1 MPGVDLGS
9 ASGFAKATLS
19 SVAGLLSEF
28 TGRDPGV
35 WDILEGS
42 YNGVL
47 FHVFQSKET
56 YSAAVGQIADSG
68 GRRKVKYQFPYKDGQ
83 TTDDLGRKPESFNV
97 NVVLHGN
104 DYMRGFQKLMR
115 ELDKATPGDLVHPIR
130 GRMRVVPE
138 DWQITHTSEQ
148 RKAVALQ
155 ITFIEHN
162 FSVGDVRQLKDPTV
176 KGALAKALDALKA
189 VDRAIT
195 NIEGAVIF
203 ANNLKTSITSGLADF
218 KAGYAKV
225 LGRMNKSFNQGGS
238 VDIPGLLP
246 VNEGGNGSTGGT
258 FPTVASPSDPFS
270 SVPVAEIS
278 ATVTAALAVE
288 QLTKEVNQ
296 LRADIEESIATIEA
310 GADGAGALEFYSEI
324 LGLKTSAILLQEV
337 LETGV
342 ASSQARI
349 IEYRVPR
356 LMSLREAA
364 FVNGLDVNRVSEID
378 LLNPDLDSTNYVP
391 KGTVLKVPVS

>member
-1 MPGVDLGS
+1 
-9 ASGFAKATLS
+9 
-19 SVAGLLSEF
+19 
-28 TGRDPGV
+28 
-35 WDILEGS
+35 
-42 YNGVL
+42 
-47 FHVFQSKET
+47 
-56 YSAAVGQIADSG
+56 
-68 GRRKVKYQFPYKDGQ
+68 
-83 TTDDLGRKPESFNV
+83 
-97 NVVLHGN
+97 
-104 DYMRGFQKLMR
+104 MRGFQKLMR

-130 GRMRVVPE
+130 GGCASSPRTGRSRTRPSSARPSRSRSPSSS
-138 DWQITHTSEQ
+138 TTS
-148 RKAVALQ
+148 RSATSA
-155 ITFIEHN
+155 
-162 FSVGDVRQLKDPTV
+162 SSRDPTV